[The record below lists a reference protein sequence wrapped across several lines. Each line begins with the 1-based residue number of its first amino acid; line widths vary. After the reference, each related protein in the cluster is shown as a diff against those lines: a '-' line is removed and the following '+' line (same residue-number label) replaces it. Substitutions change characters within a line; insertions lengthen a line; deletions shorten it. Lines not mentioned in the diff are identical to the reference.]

1 MCVGWLH
8 GPVGGLLPMTI
19 SRVSEALPGC
29 SADSAPTEVRP
40 LAAPQKEPWP
50 GSWDIWILALFLP
63 LTGFVI
69 WGKSLN
75 CSVPV
80 PQPAE

>member
-1 MCVGWLH
+1 MCVGQLH
-8 GPVGGLLPMTI
+8 GPAGGLLPMTI
-19 SRVSEALPGC
+19 GRVGEALPGG
-29 SADSAPTEVRP
+29 SADSAPAEVRP
-40 LAAPQKEPWP
+40 LASPQKEPWP

-63 LTGFVI
+63 FTGFVI

-80 PQPAE
+80 AQPAE